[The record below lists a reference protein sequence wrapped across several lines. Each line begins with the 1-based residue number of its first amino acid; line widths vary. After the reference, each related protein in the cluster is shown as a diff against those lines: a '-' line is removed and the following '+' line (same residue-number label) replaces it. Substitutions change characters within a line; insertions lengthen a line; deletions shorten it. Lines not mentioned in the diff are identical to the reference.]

1 MKYQRMSHKTYEI
14 TRGIKRRLV
23 KEVKKKENFEEE
35 EAKNVKCCRT
45 SKQLKEPRVNKSAVV
60 CCLCW

>member
-35 EAKNVKCCRT
+35 EAKHVKCC
-45 SKQLKEPRVNKSAVV
+45 
-60 CCLCW
+60 

>member
-23 KEVKKKENFEEE
+23 KEVRKKRILRKKRPKMSNAAELQ
-35 EAKNVKCCRT
+35 
-45 SKQLKEPRVNKSAVV
+45 SS
-60 CCLCW
+60 